1 MKVQT
6 HCNRTGNKMIS
17 LVYGINAPS
26 TDRGRP
32 EVLLKRVTS
41 LQVQI
46 KYAHA
51 P

>member
-6 HCNRTGNKMIS
+6 HCNRTGNKMFS
-17 LVYGINAPS
+17 LVYGINAPN
-26 TDRGRP
+26 TDSGRP

-46 KYAHA
+46 KYAYA
-51 P
+51 L

>member
-6 HCNRTGNKMIS
+6 HCNRTGNKMVS

-32 EVLLKRVTS
+32 EVLLKRFRLNMHMHHELV
-41 LQVQI
+41 L
-46 KYAHA
+46 
-51 P
+51 